1 LFKPRLDILPQP
13 QHALWADL
21 KETPRG
27 FVLYGGT
34 ALALRLGHRKS
45 EDFDFFCNEG
55 FETGTLLGGVK
66 YLRNARVD
74 QRGDNTLTVVLDRA
88 GPVKLSFFGDVQ
100 MNHVQEPDVAMENG
114 VQVASLMDLVGTKLK
129 TIQQR
134 AEAKDYLDISAVL
147 NAGITLSEALAAGI
161 AVYGKTFN
169 SMAALKALTYFEDGN
184 LASLP
189 LSVTE
194 QLRAA
199 AVQVKWERLPE
210 MAGRPG
216 ITREDFSG

>member
-1 LFKPRLDILPQP
+1 MPQP
-13 QHALWADL
+13 QHSLWPDL
-21 KETPRG
+21 RETPRD

-34 ALALRLGHRKS
+34 AMALRLGHRQS
-45 EDFDFFCNEG
+45 EDFDFFRNEG
-55 FETGTLLGGVK
+55 FETSTLLGGVK

-74 QRGDNTLTVVLDRA
+74 QRGDNTLTVVLDRV

-100 MNHVQEPDVAMENG
+100 MNHVQEPDVAVENG

-134 AEAKDYLDISAVL
+134 AEAKDYLDILAAL
-147 NAGITLSEALAAGI
+147 RAGITLSEALAAGI
-161 AVYGKTFN
+161 AIYGKTFN

-184 LASLP
+184 LASLA

-199 AVQVKWERLPE
+199 AMEVKLGRLPE
-210 MAGRPG
+210 MVGRPG
-216 ITREDFSG
+216 ITRGDFS